1 MCHGN
6 FRNSVRVRHRIFPL
20 EVCAQAFTAIIKP
33 TCREESSLL
42 QEHPLLFPFLTRAVG
57 WTRRQH
63 KLKMM
68 LSSIFHV
75 CLLLVSAVQ
84 SAPFL
89 APAVQADYD
98 AIVIGGGPA
107 GLAATSGLARVRR
120 NVLLIDS
127 GVYRNDPTRHAH
139 DILGFDGV
147 TPAWLRFA
155 ARKQISDYGTVD
167 LVNGTVT
174 EVQPQKNN
182 TVFKVL
188 ADYPGN
194 KSVSFTT
201 RKVVLAT
208 GMRDILPSTTGLTEN
223 WGKGI
228 YWCPWCDGH
237 EHADQDLGILAR
249 LDSAVTS
256 VREILTLNTDIVL
269 FVNGTDTPANRN
281 ITEGKFPG
289 WEKYLKLLNVKI
301 ENRTMAS
308 ITRLRDGATPYADP
322 SLPTHPEHDL
332 FQVDFTDGKDP
343 ILRNAFFADFPSEQR
358 SKVGQNAGVQLYGNK
373 LAADGAGGLVTN
385 VPGIF
390 AIGDANSDNV
400 TNVPHAYFSG
410 KRTAVFLHGEF
421 VGWA

>member
-1 MCHGN
+1 MYT
-6 FRNSVRVRHRIFPL
+6 FTPTMIFSNIL
-20 EVCAQAFTAIIKP
+20 HI
-33 TCREESSLL
+33 
-42 QEHPLLFPFLTRAVG
+42 
-57 WTRRQH
+57 
-63 KLKMM
+63 
-68 LSSIFHV
+68 
-75 CLLLVSAVQ
+75 CLLIAPAAR

-89 APAVQADYD
+89 AAVQADYD

-127 GVYRNDPTRHAH
+127 GEYRNDPTRHAH

-155 ARKQISDYGTVD
+155 ARRQISEYGTVD
-167 LVNGTVT
+167 LVNGTVI

-182 TVFKVL
+182 TFFKVL

-194 KSVSFTT
+194 KSVSFTA

-208 GMRDILPSTTGLTEN
+208 GMRDILPSTTGLAES

-256 VREILTLNTDIVL
+256 VREILSLNTDIIL
-269 FVNGTDTPANRN
+269 FVNGTDTPENRN
-281 ITEGKFPG
+281 VTEQKFPG

-301 ENRTMAS
+301 ENRTLAS
-308 ITRLRDGATPYADP
+308 ITKLRDGATPYADA

-332 FQVDFTDGKDP
+332 FQVDFVDKKDP

-358 SKVGQNAGVQLYGNK
+358 SKVGENAGVQLYGNK
-373 LAADGAGGLVTN
+373 LAADSSKGLVSN

-390 AIGDANSDNV
+390 AIGDANSDNI
-400 TNVPHAYFSG
+400 TNVPHAFFSG
-410 KRTAVFLHGEF
+410 KRTAVFLHGKCD
-421 VGWA
+421 VVQN

>member
-1 MCHGN
+1 M
-6 FRNSVRVRHRIFPL
+6 
-20 EVCAQAFTAIIKP
+20 II
-33 TCREESSLL
+33 
-42 QEHPLLFPFLTRAVG
+42 
-57 WTRRQH
+57 
-63 KLKMM
+63 
-68 LSSIFHV
+68 SSIFGIW
-75 CLLLVSAVQ
+75 LLLASAVY
-84 SAPFL
+84 SAPL
-89 APAVQADYD
+89 LEPAVQADYD

-127 GVYRNDPTRHAH
+127 GEYRNDPTRHAH

-147 TPAWLRFA
+147 TPAWLRFS

-174 EVQPQKNN
+174 EVQPQRNN
-182 TVFKVL
+182 TFFKVL
-188 ADYPGN
+188 ANYPGD

-208 GMRDILPSTTGLTEN
+208 GMQDILPSTAGLAES

-256 VREILTLNTDIVL
+256 VREILTLNTDIIL
-269 FVNGTDTPANRN
+269 FVNGTDTPANRK
-281 ITEGKFPG
+281 ITEVKFPG
-289 WEKYLKLLNVKI
+289 WERYLKLLNVKI
-301 ENRTMAS
+301 ENRTLAS
-308 ITRLRDGATPYADP
+308 ITRLRDGATPFADP

-332 FQVDFTDGKDP
+332 FQVDFTDKKNP

-358 SKVGQNAGVQLYGNK
+358 SKIGENAGVQLYGNK
-373 LAADGAGGLVTN
+373 LAADSAGGLVTN
-385 VPGIF
+385 IPGIF

-400 TNVPHAYFSG
+400 TNVPHAFFSG
-410 KRTAVFLHGEF
+410 KRTAVFLHVVQIERENSFAQIAAAGKRDVGEDELQKL
-421 VGWA
+421 WARMNEPGDVTHAGDRFDIQN

>member
-1 MCHGN
+1 M
-6 FRNSVRVRHRIFPL
+6 IFSNIL
-20 EVCAQAFTAIIKP
+20 
-33 TCREESSLL
+33 
-42 QEHPLLFPFLTRAVG
+42 
-57 WTRRQH
+57 
-63 KLKMM
+63 
-68 LSSIFHV
+68 HV
-75 CLLLVSAVQ
+75 CLLLASAAR
-84 SAPFL
+84 SAPFS
-89 APAVQADYD
+89 PAVETDYD
-98 AIVIGGGPA
+98 AIVVGGGPA

-127 GVYRNDPTRHAH
+127 GEYRNDPTRHAH
-139 DILGFDGV
+139 DVLGFDGV

-155 ARKQISDYGTVD
+155 ARQQVSDYGTVS

-174 EVQPQKNN
+174 EIQPQNNN
-182 TVFKVL
+182 TFFKVL
-188 ADYPGN
+188 AEYPGN

-208 GMRDILPSTTGLTEN
+208 GMRDILPSTTGIAEN

-256 VREILTLNTDIVL
+256 VREILTLNTDIIL

-289 WEKYLKLLNVKI
+289 WEKYLTLLNVKI
-301 ENRTMAS
+301 ENRTLAS
-308 ITRLRDGATPYADP
+308 INRLRDGATPYADP

-332 FQVDFTDGKDP
+332 FQVEFADNQNP
-343 ILRNAFFADFPSEQR
+343 ILRNAFFADFPSEQK
-358 SKVGQNAGVQLYGNK
+358 SKVGENAGVQLYGNK

-400 TNVPHAYFSG
+400 TNVPHAFFSG
-410 KRTAVFLHGEF
+410 KRTAVFLHVQIERENSVAQIAA
-421 VGWA
+421 VGKRNVQNNDLQTLWRRMNEPDDVTFAGHTFDMLS